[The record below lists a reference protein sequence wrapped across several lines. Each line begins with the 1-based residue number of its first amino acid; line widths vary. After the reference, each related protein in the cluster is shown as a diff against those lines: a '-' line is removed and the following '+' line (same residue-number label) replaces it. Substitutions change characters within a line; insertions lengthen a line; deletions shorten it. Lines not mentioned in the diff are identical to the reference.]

1 MGRLIL
7 CYAKKA
13 NNPYFV
19 KTMNLNLYTL
29 EELCYFL
36 YDNLYWIDETVI
48 NDELSDWILKEL
60 QLIEL
65 NEELKLNRGS
75 VKNFVMIIL
84 KYAGYVSTKDMDDAG
99 KLLLELDE
107 QSDVDKILGRAGHL
121 LQCRLYMEAI
131 LEYKKLSSVKDS
143 KQSEKIYNNM
153 GVAYAGLFLHKE
165 AAKCFQHAYMINKD
179 PVIYKHFTYAVAM
192 LSKEEMLLFEEN
204 LSSDYKEVFQIAM
217 KDAINEKENKKLNQL
232 KAVLDY
238 KDNNQIAEYYK
249 RLDSL
254 LSEWKKEYMNYM
266 G

>member
-13 NNPYFV
+13 NKPYFV

-48 NDELSDWILKEL
+48 NNELSDWILKEL

-99 KLLLELDE
+99 RLLLELDE
-107 QSDVDKILGRAGHL
+107 QSDVDKTLGRAEHL

-131 LEYKKLSSVKDS
+131 LEYKQLSSVKDS
-143 KQSEKIYNNM
+143 KQLEKIYNNM
-153 GVAYAGLFLHKE
+153 GVAYAGLFLYKE
-165 AAKCFQHAYMINKD
+165 AAKCFQHAYMINKA

-204 LSSDYKEVFQIAM
+204 LSSDYKEVFHIAM
-217 KDAINEKENKKLNQL
+217 QDAINEKENKKLNQL